1 MPFSLRNG
9 GPSYQKHMER
19 AIRDCHAAFAWVDDI
34 VICSRNYEENIAQ
47 VPQVLQALQDKGGML
62 HSEKCM

>member
-1 MPFSLRNG
+1 
-9 GPSYQKHMER
+9 MER